1 MDHLL
6 VIRPEAWHWATL
18 GFVLMALEIVLPET
32 VFLWFGLAGV
42 ATGAVL
48 FAVDMPTAYQIGL
61 FGLFALLSYVPV
73 RIYVRR
79 WQQGDMLA
87 ARGLNQR
94 GQSLVGQRVGVTE
107 AVVNGFGA
115 ARVGD
120 SRWRIACD
128 EDLEVG
134 ASAEV
139 VAVVGTTLQVRRVRA
154 AAAEPAASPPS
165 APISG

>member
-6 VIRPEAWHWATL
+6 VIRPEAWHWVTL

-32 VFLWFGLAGV
+32 LFLWFGIAGV
-42 ATGAVL
+42 ATGATL
-48 FAVDMPTAYQIGL
+48 FLVDMPTAYQIGL
-61 FGLFALLSYVPV
+61 YGAFALLSYVPV

-79 WQQGDMLA
+79 WQQGDMAA

-94 GQSLVGQRVGVTE
+94 AQSLVGQRVGVTE
-107 AVVNGFGA
+107 PVVNGFGA

-120 SRWRIACD
+120 SRWRIACA

-139 VAVVGTTLQVRRVRA
+139 LSVVGTTLQVRRVTAPA
-154 AAAEPAASPPS
+154 AVPEGSEPA

>member
-1 MDHLL
+1 MDLL
-6 VIRPEAWHWATL
+6 VIRPEAWHWVTL

-32 VFLWFGLAGV
+32 FFLWFGLAGV
-42 ATGAVL
+42 ATGATL
-48 FAVDMPTAYQIGL
+48 FLFDLPTAYQIGL
-61 FGLFALLSYVPV
+61 YGCFAVLSYIPV
-73 RIYVRR
+73 RIYIRR
-79 WQQGDMLA
+79 WQRGDQEA

-94 GQSLVGQRVGVTE
+94 GQSLVGERVGVTE
-107 AVVNGFGA
+107 AVVNGHGA

-139 VAVVGTTLQVRRVRA
+139 IEVVGTTLKVRRVVPGGT
-154 AAAEPAASPPS
+154 EPRE
-165 APISG
+165 

>member
-1 MDHLL
+1 MDHFL
-6 VIRPEAWHWATL
+6 VFRPEAWHWATL

-32 VFLWFGLAGV
+32 IFLWFGLAGV
-42 ATGAVL
+42 ATGATL
-48 FAVDMPTAYQIGL
+48 FVFDMPLAYQIGL

-79 WQQGDMLA
+79 WQRGDMLA

-94 GQSLVGQRVGVTE
+94 GQSLIGQRVGVSDP
-107 AVVNGFGA
+107 VINGFGA

-139 VAVVGTTLQVRRVRA
+139 LAVVGTTLQVRRVLPTP
-154 AAAEPAASPPS
+154 AEPVASGPS
-165 APISG
+165 APIAG

>member
-42 ATGAVL
+42 ATGTVL
-48 FAVDMPTAYQIGL
+48 FVVDMPTAYQIGL
-61 FGLFALLSYVPV
+61 FGLFAVLSYVPV
-73 RIYVRR
+73 RVYLRR
-79 WQQGDMLA
+79 WQRGDLLA
-87 ARGLNQR
+87 AKGLNQR
-94 GQSLVGQRVGVTE
+94 GQSLIGQRVGVTDP
-107 AVVNGFGA
+107 VVNGFGA

-120 SRWRIACD
+120 SRWRIACE

-134 ASAEV
+134 ASAV
-139 VAVVGTTLQVRRVRA
+139 VLAVVGTTLQVKRA
-154 AAAEPAASPPS
+154 PAHLAEPADTAPS
-165 APISG
+165 APLSG

>member
-42 ATGAVL
+42 ATGATL
-48 FAVDMPTAYQIGL
+48 FVVDMPTAYQIGL
-61 FGLFALLSYVPV
+61 FGLYALLSYVPV
-73 RIYVRR
+73 RVYVRR
-79 WQQGDMLA
+79 WQKGDMLA

-139 VAVVGTTLQVRRVRA
+139 VAVVGTTLQVRRA
-154 AAAEPAASPPS
+154 HASTPQPAGPAPS

>member
-1 MDHLL
+1 MDQLF
-6 VIRPEAWHWATL
+6 VIRPEAWHWVTL

-32 VFLWFGLAGV
+32 LFLWFGIAGV

-61 FGLFALLSYVPV
+61 YGLFAVLSYVPV

-79 WQQGDMLA
+79 WQQGDLGA
-87 ARGLNQR
+87 AKGLNQR
-94 GQSLVGQRVGVTE
+94 GQSLIGQRVGVTE
-107 AVVNGFGA
+107 PVVNGFGA
-115 ARVGD
+115 AKVGD

-128 EDLEVG
+128 EDLEAG

-139 VAVVGTTLQVRRVRA
+139 IEVVGTTLKVRRVAGGHADR
-154 AAAEPAASPPS
+154 EESQS
-165 APISG
+165 SH

>member
-32 VFLWFGLAGV
+32 LFLWFGLAGV
-42 ATGAVL
+42 ATGATL
-48 FAVDMPTAYQIGL
+48 FVVDMPTAYQIGL
-61 FGLFALLSYVPV
+61 FGLYALLSYVPV
-73 RIYVRR
+73 RVYLRR
-79 WQQGDMLA
+79 WQRGDLMA
-87 ARGLNQR
+87 AKGLNQR

-107 AVVNGFGA
+107 PVVNGFGA

-120 SRWRIACD
+120 SRWRIACE
-128 EDLEVG
+128 EDLEAG
-134 ASAEV
+134 ASAVV
-139 VAVVGTTLQVRRVRA
+139 VAVVGTTLQVQRA
-154 AAAEPAASPPS
+154 TAHVAEPANSAPS